1 MDIDW
6 SKCPEATHFD
16 PVDQNFLR
24 EIDHALLLF
33 NNKNGWMVP
42 MYTQYGVTIE
52 ECHRPLIKRAAW
64 NGEGTPP
71 AGTVCEMHRE
81 TYFEIDWQPV
91 TLLCVGKAKAFFRDK
106 DGHEWSR
113 PIRELSFRPIRTPEQ
128 IAADKR
134 LHEIRNALSAINSK
148 VHFPNDLVRG
158 NILTAAVE
166 AMIDAG
172 YHK

>member
-1 MDIDW
+1 MQDSEIIRLL
-6 SKCPEATHFD
+6 SEATLKSHEAHWALISRG
-16 PVDQNFLR
+16 QNK
-24 EIDHALLLF
+24 EP
-33 NNKNGWMVP
+33 W
-42 MYTQYGVTIE
+42 T
-52 ECHRPLIKRAAW
+52 
-64 NGEGTPP
+64 GEGLPP
-71 AGTVCEMHRE
+71 VGTVCEMHRE

-91 TLLCVGKAKAFFRDK
+91 TLLCVGQAKAFFRDK
-106 DGHEWSR
+106 EGHEWSR
-113 PIRELSFRPIRTPEQ
+113 PLRELSFRPIRTPEQ